1 VCLLNLAW
9 WRRWIWLLSAAAVGV
24 AVIVANSL
32 RTTTFVASTFFDRSQ
47 NRGIDLRLG
56 VWEDAWQLFLAHP
69 IVGIGIGAFD
79 KVAYEMPGTN
89 ADPDFHLKGWH
100 AHNVPLHILTE
111 AGILGFAAWVFLWY
125 TILRALA
132 QAWRAGE
139 AEQRMFSSAA
149 LVSMMAFLALS
160 MTEVLIG
167 ARVQASLP
175 MNLTIALLVIAGL
188 RMSLRAPAAT
198 TD

>member
-1 VCLLNLAW
+1 
-9 WRRWIWLLSAAAVGV
+9 
-24 AVIVANSL
+24 
-32 RTTTFVASTFFDRSQ
+32 
-47 NRGIDLRLG
+47 
-56 VWEDAWQLFLAHP
+56 
-69 IVGIGIGAFD
+69 
-79 KVAYEMPGTN
+79 
-89 ADPDFHLKGWH
+89 
-100 AHNVPLHILTE
+100 
-111 AGILGFAAWVFLWY
+111 
-125 TILRALA
+125 
-132 QAWRAGE
+132 
-139 AEQRMFSSAA
+139 MFSSAA